1 MEVCTTENVFN
12 ASKKKG
18 FEGQILAQNVDAIG
32 IKVERKSDLS
42 ERLCKPCATKI
53 QNACAGFLFL
63 LHNINTVNPIF
74 MRDQEVETTAT
85 GVHDTNTSHT
95 KRTLP
100 MTVSTPERS
109 PI

>member
-1 MEVCTTENVFN
+1 
-12 ASKKKG
+12 
-18 FEGQILAQNVDAIG
+18 
-32 IKVERKSDLS
+32 
-42 ERLCKPCATKI
+42 
-53 QNACAGFLFL
+53 LFL

-85 GVHDTNTSHT
+85 GVHDTNTSRT

-100 MTVSTPERS
+100 TTVSTPERS